1 MQSVARGD
9 RDAFAMLAERHLDRV
24 VRIAARVGLGR
35 AESEDVAQEVM
46 TKLWTQPLAWN
57 AGLRNGTA
65 PRFTTWLYRVSLNAA
80 IDAAR
85 RRRFAPLEEAP
96 ERPSEDLSG
105 FETISNRQIQRDVQ
119 AALAKLPER
128 QRTALSLCF
137 FEGLSNAEAADIL
150 GIGVKALEAL
160 LVRAR
165 RSLRETLAESY
176 RELEGRGP

>member
-1 MQSVARGD
+1 MRAIAEGSRE
-9 RDAFAMLAERHLDRV
+9 AFAVLADRHLDRT
-24 VRIAARVGLGR
+24 VRVAARVGLSR
-35 AESEDVAQEVM
+35 AEAEDVAQDVM

-57 AGLRNGTA
+57 AHAPGRAA
-65 PRFTTWLYRVSLNAA
+65 PRFSTWLYRVTLNAA
-80 IDAAR
+80 IDVTR
-85 RRRFAPLEEAP
+85 RRRFAALEDAP
-96 ERPSEDLSG
+96 EREAEDLSG
-105 FETISNRQIQRDVQ
+105 FETISNRQIQRDVR

-128 QRTALSLCF
+128 QCTALSLCF

-165 RSLRETLAESY
+165 RTLRETLAESY